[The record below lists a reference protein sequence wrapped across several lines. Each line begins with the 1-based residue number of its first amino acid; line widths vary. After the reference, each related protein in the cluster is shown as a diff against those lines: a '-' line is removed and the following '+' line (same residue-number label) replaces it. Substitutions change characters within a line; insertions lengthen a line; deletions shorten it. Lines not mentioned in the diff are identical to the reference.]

1 MILFVCASMHIRQLR
16 FWRETSRYVW
26 RCAAKLNFL
35 IEVLTN
41 LALCRLYA
49 PNMQSHR
56 HSYPLR
62 TKPRPD
68 EQSLGQHPMNPQESL
83 ISLNSAGL
91 PQPVERE
98 KENVLNNDVMLFA
111 HFSLSSPNKQKH
123 HQEQF
128 ARTPITSASPE
139 LQRREVMRKIEMLDA
154 EIHLPPPTDF
164 IVSSSKSSSTDTLNS
179 HNTETSSSDESSIIG
194 TDSGTA
200 SSTSESTSSSSSS
213 AESSESSESTTTL
226 ANVLRF

>member
-68 EQSLGQHPMNPQESL
+68 EQSLGRRPTNPQESL
-83 ISLNSAGL
+83 ISLKSAGL
-91 PQPVERE
+91 RVPQPVQPE
-98 KENVLNNDVMLFA
+98 KENVLNNDVMLSA

-123 HQEQF
+123 HQQQL

-139 LQRREVMRKIEMLDA
+139 LQRREVMRKIEIDA

-164 IVSSSKSSSTDTLNS
+164 IVSSSNSSSTDTLNS
-179 HNTETSSSDESSIIG
+179 HNTETSSSGESSIIG

-213 AESSESSESTTTL
+213 AESSESSGSTTT
-226 ANVLRF
+226 